1 MIRLTALFLL
11 CVVSHNEAATISTET
26 FFKNPDLTAIKI
38 SPDGKHFAATTET
51 DGVKKLVILDVNATQ
66 ILQVFDFSSEK
77 REIGNFGWLN
87 NERIYAT
94 MVRKV
99 GPLDQPSPTGFLFAG
114 NINGKKTI
122 QLLPAKSRTKGGN
135 RDIQRPF
142 RILNLL
148 PDDDKHILISLMD
161 DNRFTYAYRLNV
173 YNGRQKVVGKSAEP
187 FSRLMAD
194 HSGKIKV
201 STNSSDDGSE
211 YFIHLWNQAEEQ
223 WQLFKKFDDKG
234 INLRPLEF
242 SADNNLLYIENDSG
256 DSGRGIYALDL
267 SSQDYKL
274 IHAINGDADIQALIR
289 DFNQVTPDVIGFTRM
304 PGHVEVE
311 FFDPNHQVAK
321 LYRSL
326 YQSFQGQAINLVNAS
341 ADGQQVVVRVWS
353 DYNPGNHYL
362 MDLNSNQVKPLFK
375 TLPWIDRRQIPDQL
389 HRT

>member
-1 MIRLTALFLL
+1 MTALFLL